1 MGTAMKLYNKKGRI
15 YIMNTTIVF
24 AHPWKESLNGSILQQ
39 VMDKLQKDG
48 DAVNLIDLYKDGF
61 NPVMSEKDLALYGL
75 GKSADPMVDRYNEIL
90 DSTEK
95 IIFLF
100 PIWWYDM
107 PAILRG
113 FFDKVMLSGSAYT
126 EDDQGMHPVRS
137 IQNTILLTTSSAPTD
152 ILINS
157 FGDPVNGTIIA
168 GTFQAV
174 GFFNAR
180 WHNLSLKGKT
190 AQEISQYID
199 SIHELI

>member
-1 MGTAMKLYNKKGRI
+1 
-15 YIMNTTIVF
+15 MNTTIVF
-24 AHPWKESLNGSILQQ
+24 AHPWKDSLNRAILEQ
-39 VMDKLQKDG
+39 VMDKLHKDG
-48 DAVNLIDLYKDGF
+48 DAITLIDLYEDGF
-61 NPVMSEKDLALYGL
+61 NPIMSEKDLSLYSQ
-75 GKSADPMVDRYNEIL
+75 GKAADPMVNQYNEIL

-126 EDDQGMHPVRS
+126 EDEKGMHPVRS
-137 IQNTILLTTSSAPTD
+137 IQSTILLTTSSAPTEA
-152 ILINS
+152 LIRN

-174 GFFNAR
+174 GFFNSKWYNFA
-180 WHNLSLKGKT
+180 LKGKT
-190 AQEISQYID
+190 SEEIKQYIN
-199 SIHELI
+199 SISDLV